1 MTQAVSTNLSTR
13 IDYGRWISLAVF
25 AAIVIIAAITY
36 PQWQPALK
44 KFVARGGTGEEEHDH
59 DSHGEDDGGHDG
71 HDHDSHDHGGH
82 GHAGHDHAGHEHI
95 PDTEAH
101 PQSESLELSA
111 EAQASVGM
119 KIGQLKLQSFERSV
133 SLPSV
138 VVEVRGRSRL
148 AVVSP
153 LTGIVTKIL
162 HLEGETV
169 TPGEPLFEVRL
180 TQEDLVQSQSDFLKT
195 ILEIDVV
202 QKELGRLESISKSGA
217 VAGKA
222 LLERQ
227 YEKDRQEGVMRAQR
241 QALLLHGLSDEQID
255 NIVRTRKLLATMVVR
270 APIADATGDQREAN
284 LPLQIQRIEVEQGQ
298 AVPMGTQL
306 SVLSDYSELMIEGQA
321 FEHDVDAVS
330 QAVADERTV
339 AAVLETKGGKTQL
352 VDNLR
357 IQYVS
362 NQIDAATRTAH
373 VYVALPN
380 ELLDGSKKDRTFA
393 QWRYKPGQRVVL
405 RVPVERWENKLVLPT
420 EAVAVD
426 GVETYVFL
434 IHGKHFDRRAVK
446 VEYRD
451 PLWVVIAP
459 SEQVAPGKVVA
470 ISSAQQL
477 HLAIKNQSG
486 GGVDPH
492 EGHNH

>member
-1 MTQAVSTNLSTR
+1 MAQAATPTVNAR
-13 IDYGRWISLAVF
+13 VDYGRWLSLLFFAV
-25 AAIVIIAAITY
+25 AVIVALVTY
-36 PQWQPALK
+36 PQWQPKLK
-44 KFVARGGTGEEEHDH
+44 AFVSRGASGEEGHDGHSGDGHSSGGGEGH
-59 DSHGEDDGGHDG
+59 DHDG
-71 HDHDSHDHGGH
+71 HDHGSHDS
-82 GHAGHDHAGHEHI
+82 I

-101 PQSESLELSA
+101 PQAESLELSA
-111 EAQASVGM
+111 EAKASMGM
-119 KIGQLKLQSFERSV
+119 KVGQLKLQSFERSV

-195 ILEIDVV
+195 ILETDVV
-202 QKELGRLESISKSGA
+202 QKEIDRLETVSKSGA
-217 VAGKA
+217 LPGKA
-222 LLERQ
+222 LLEKQ
-227 YEKDRQEGVMRAQR
+227 YEKERQEGVMRAQR
-241 QALLLHGLSDEQID
+241 QALLLHGLSEQQVD
-255 NIVRTRKLLATMVVR
+255 DIVRTRTLLSTMVVK
-270 APIADATGDQREAN
+270 APTADAMGGEREAS

-306 SVLSDYSELMIEGQA
+306 AVLSDYSQLMIEGQA

-330 QAVADERTV
+330 QAVADSRTV
-339 AAVLETKGGKTQL
+339 AAVLENRGGKTQV
-352 VDNLR
+352 VDNLK

-362 NQIDAATRTAH
+362 NQIDAASRTAH
-373 VYVALPN
+373 VYVVLPN
-380 ELLDGSKKDRTFA
+380 ELIDTAKKESKFA

-405 RVPVERWENKLVLPT
+405 RVPVERWEKKLVLPT

-434 IHGKHFDRRAVK
+434 IHGKHFDRRTVK

-470 ISSAQQL
+470 ISGAQQL

-486 GGVDPH
+486 GAIDPH
-492 EGHNH
+492 AGHNH